1 MISKI
6 PGLNLGGNTDEKQ
19 QPAFIQQEVSFAAKP
34 TQSKAQSMQL
44 GLPIGGLGKVAGKP
58 GGSLGFG
65 IDLSK
70 LGNKQ
75 DYQDEFM
82 AKYDEFSES
91 WRNLLKKD

>member
-1 MISKI
+1 MVAKI
-6 PGLNLGGNTDEKQ
+6 PNLKFSQKTDEKQ
-19 QPAFIQQEVSFAAKP
+19 RPPAEAV

-44 GLPIGGLGKVAGKP
+44 GLPLGLGSKIPNKP
-58 GGSLGFG
+58 GGSLGLGFG

-70 LGNKQ
+70 LGDKQ

-91 WRNLLKKD
+91 WRQLLKKDKRF